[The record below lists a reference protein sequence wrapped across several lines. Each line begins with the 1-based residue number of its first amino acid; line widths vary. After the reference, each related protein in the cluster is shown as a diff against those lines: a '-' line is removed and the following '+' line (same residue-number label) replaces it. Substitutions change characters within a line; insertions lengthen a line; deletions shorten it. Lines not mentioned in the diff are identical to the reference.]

1 MKGHQIQDGVLD
13 HGEKKP
19 LAGATPLQPW
29 ARLSANFENSLLV
42 LINLRA
48 WPKSD
53 MHSKCFGYLLDKLLY
68 SDVRC
73 PAELPPL

>member
-48 WPKSD
+48 WPKTD
-53 MHSKCFGYLLDKLLY
+53 MHSKCYRYALQVLWL
-68 SDVRC
+68 STR
-73 PAELPPL
+73 